1 MSTFPALRHPGRG
14 RAVFDTTRQIEVA
27 AGAGYSFLMALDHLG
42 ARVLSWR
49 EQRRIAAANKQRI
62 AWTSWVVAAGVT
74 SLVAVLGVGVVSN
87 ISDENAWLTAG
98 PAGAASA
105 AAVPIAATTT
115 ALSSSANAPRNAQ
128 SSTTRKESSNMLT
141 KSTAAKTIATGL
153 TGALAVAGG
162 TAALAAPA
170 GAARVPAAKHASAVV
185 HKTLVIQSSG
195 RKGWPEY
202 VNSKDIVLPKN
213 STVVLT
219 IDSHDD
225 GAAPLPK
232 NVIFYDKVMGTV
244 GGKEKAGGKT
254 LSDVSNKVISHTF
267 TIPQLGI
274 NLPIPAAPTG
284 KVIVVQATIHTGKA
298 GTYSWQ
304 CYAPCGTGKNSE
316 HGPMDASGYMK
327 GTVTIK

>member
-1 MSTFPALRHPGRG
+1 MSAVSALPRRRGG
-14 RAVFDTTRQIEVA
+14 RALWDTTRQIEVA
-27 AGAGYSFLMALDHLG
+27 AGAGYSLLMTLDHLG
-42 ARVLSWR
+42 ARVLSFR
-49 EQRRIAAANKQRI
+49 EHRRIIAAKKRRI
-62 AWTSWVVAAGVT
+62 PWTSWVVIGGVS

-87 ISDENAWLTAG
+87 ISGENAWLTAG

-105 AAVPIAATTT
+105 AAVPIAASTS
-115 ALSSSANAPRNAQ
+115 ALSTGTVTPHNAQ
-128 SSTTRKESSNMLT
+128 SSATRKESPNMST

-170 GAARVPAAKHASAVV
+170 SAARVPAAKHVV

-195 RKGWPEY
+195 RKGWPEF

-225 GAAPLPK
+225 GSAPLPK
-232 NVIFYDKVMGTV
+232 NVVFYDKVMGTV
-244 GGKEKAGGKT
+244 GGKETAGGKT
-254 LSDVSNKVISHTF
+254 LSGVKNNVISHTF

-298 GTYSWQ
+298 GTYTWQ

>member
-1 MSTFPALRHPGRG
+1 MSTFAALHPRNRG
-14 RAVFDTTRQIEVA
+14 RFLLDTSRQIEA
-27 AGAGYSFLMALDHLG
+27 AADAGYSLLMALDHLG
-42 ARVLSWR
+42 ARVLSR
-49 EQRRIAAANKQRI
+49 HEQRRIAAANKRRI
-62 AWTSWVVAAGVT
+62 AWTSWVVAAGVS

-87 ISDENAWLTAG
+87 ISSENAWLSAG

-105 AAVPIAATTT
+105 AAVPIAATT
-115 ALSSSANAPRNAQ
+115 AAMSSSATAPRNAQ
-128 SSTTRKESSNMLT
+128 SSTTRKESLNMLT

-162 TAALAAPA
+162 TAAIAAPA
-170 GAARVPAAKHASAVV
+170 GAARVPAAKHATVV
-185 HKTLVIQSSG
+185 HKTLVIRSSG

-202 VNSKDIVLPKN
+202 VNSKNIVLPKN

-244 GGKEKAGGKT
+244 GAKETAGGKSV
-254 LSDVSNKVISHTF
+254 SDVSNKVISHTF

-284 KVIVVQATIHTGKA
+284 KVIVIQATIHTGKA

-316 HGPMDASGYMK
+316 HGPMDAGGYMK